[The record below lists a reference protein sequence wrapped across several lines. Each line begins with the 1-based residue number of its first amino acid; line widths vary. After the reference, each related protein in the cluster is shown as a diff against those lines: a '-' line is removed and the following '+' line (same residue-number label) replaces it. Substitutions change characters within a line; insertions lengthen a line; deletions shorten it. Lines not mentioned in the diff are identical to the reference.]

1 MATRKEI
8 ELEIKL
14 DKAQKSLDAVKE
26 ELFDINDNLTDVG
39 KKGTKAFKN
48 VENQIES
55 STKTTSGLLKGLTS
69 IGSLFKASGVFFVA
83 QKIFDGLSEAFMNNQ
98 VFIDGF
104 AVAGKMATKVIG
116 DFTNFVFN
124 NFGTVSDFFKSVF
137 EDPKGMIDNLV
148 QGIKD
153 NLLERL
159 NSAIEM
165 FGLLGSAIKKLFARD
180 FEGAMADAKEAG
192 KEFVDVMTGVDGTTD
207 KVAEAVTKTAKAVV
221 DYTTNTYKAAK
232 ATVEL
237 NKEAEL
243 LEAVNQGLIES
254 YDVQAER
261 QRQLRDDESLSI
273 EDRIKANNK
282 LGEILDKQAEDML
295 ANATKVRD
303 ARLAEFNLDKTNQEA
318 KLALIQAE
326 NELDAV
332 QARVTGFRSEQLVN
346 QNSLL
351 KEQKEIMQEL
361 NMIGADEFE
370 TAKVESEAKLA
381 QQIDIINREVQ
392 NEDLRNELIRRA
404 RQAHADRMLI
414 IEQNERD
421 ERFNEAKRLFSELE
435 QASQLFGKKGRAFAI
450 ASIVTEQVQAISKIV
465 SNISAA
471 NAKAVAASP
480 LTGGM
485 PFVALNTIRGGIEI
499 AASLSQAK
507 KSISA
512 IRAQNKN
519 PQQANIKAGGGGGS
533 VSNVA
538 QPNVDSQV
546 PAFNVVG
553 ASPVNQLAESMNNQQ
568 KQPIKAFVVSNDVT
582 SAQALDRNI
591 IETASIG

>member
-14 DKAQKSLDAVKE
+14 EKAQKSLDSIKE

-39 KKGTKAFKN
+39 KKGSKAFKN
-48 VENQIES
+48 VEKQIES

-116 DFTNFVFN
+116 DFTNFIFN
-124 NFGTVSDFFKSVF
+124 NFGKVSDFFKSVF
-137 EDPKGMIDNLV
+137 EDPRGMIDDLV

-153 NLLERL
+153 NLMERL

-165 FGLLGSAIKKLFARD
+165 FGFLGSAIKKVFQGD
-180 FEGAMADAKEAG
+180 FDGAMADAKEAG

-207 KVAEAVTKTAKAVV
+207 KVAEVVTKTAKAVV

-273 EDRIKANNK
+273 SDRIKANDK

-326 NELDAV
+326 NELEAV

-351 KEQKEIMQEL
+351 KEQKDIMQEL

-370 TAKVESEAKLA
+370 TARVESEAKLA
-381 QQIDIINREVQ
+381 QQIEVINREVE
-392 NEDLRNELIRRA
+392 NEELRNELIRRA
-404 RQAHADRMLI
+404 REAHADRMRQ
-414 IEQNERD
+414 IEQDERD
-421 ERFNEAKRLFSELE
+421 QKFADAKRLFADLE

-450 ASIVTEQVQAISKIV
+450 AQIVTEQVQAISKIV

-519 PQQANIKAGGGGGS
+519 PQQANIKTGGGGS

-538 QPNVDSQV
+538 QPNVESQA

-591 IETASIG
+591 VETASIG